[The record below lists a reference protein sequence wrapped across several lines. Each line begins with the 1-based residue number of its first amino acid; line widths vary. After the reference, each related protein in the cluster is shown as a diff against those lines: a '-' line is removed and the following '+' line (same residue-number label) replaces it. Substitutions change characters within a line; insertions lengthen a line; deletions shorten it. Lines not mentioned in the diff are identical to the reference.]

1 MTVVGKKYFD
11 TETFDRVYRWLIQ
24 IARKKET
31 ITYGEIAEMMPN
43 IPKRGNYMSR
53 EVGQLSGEIS
63 QYEHLR
69 GRPLL
74 SAVVVRGDKKMPG
87 EGFFDMG
94 RELGM
99 LQEGTDE
106 RSFWERELDEVYDTW
121 S

>member
-1 MTVVGKKYFD
+1 MTVVGEKYLG
-11 TETFDRVYRWLIQ
+11 TETFDRVYRRLIQ

-53 EVGQLSGEIS
+53 EVGQISGEIS
-63 QYEHLR
+63 QYEYLH

-74 SAVVVRGDKKMPG
+74 SAVVIRGDKKTPG
-87 EGFFDMG
+87 EGFFNMA
-94 RELGM
+94 RELSK
-99 LQEGTDE
+99 LQEDMDK
-106 RSFWERELDEVYDTW
+106 RSFWERELEEVYKTW